1 MAGQT
6 RSQETRKG
14 IVDAAA
20 NLFAENGYLETDLR
34 AICQAAHVT
43 SGAFYYHFNS
53 KEDLRSAIIEQAWPQ
68 TLALYKAFRGTPR
81 PTLENVIMMTF
92 AATALYRQRVDWWCG
107 LQFVHAMVSLGPQA
121 RREVGERSETFAELM
136 TAVISADEI
145 SDAFT
150 PEQVGDLLF
159 LGMTGSTMTS
169 DSHGADHATALNRQ
183 TLLWRVLLAAIVPA
197 DSVPRFQQFLT
208 ETAARYTSA
217 VSDVETLHKEVRADI
232 ERVRHK
238 EGIDLHRFYR
248 EIGLGVD

>member
-1 MAGQT
+1 VVKQVKAL
-6 RSQETRKG
+6 ETRKR

-43 SGAFYYHFNS
+43 SGAFYYHFTS
-53 KEDLRSAIIEQAWPQ
+53 KEDLQSAIIEQAWPQ
-68 TLALYKAFRGTPR
+68 TLALYKAFRGIPR
-81 PTLENVIMMTF
+81 PTLENVITMTF
-92 AATALYRQRVDWWCG
+92 AATAIYRQRPDWWCA
-107 LQFVHAMVSLGPQA
+107 LQFVHAMASLGPQA

-145 SDAFT
+145 SNDFT

-169 DSHGADHATALNRQ
+169 DSHGADHTTALNRQ
-183 TLLWRVLLAAIVPA
+183 TLLWRALLAAILPA

-217 VSDVETLHKEVRADI
+217 VTDVEMLHKEVRADI

-238 EGIDLHRFYR
+238 EGIDLQRFYV
-248 EIGLGVD
+248 EIGLETD